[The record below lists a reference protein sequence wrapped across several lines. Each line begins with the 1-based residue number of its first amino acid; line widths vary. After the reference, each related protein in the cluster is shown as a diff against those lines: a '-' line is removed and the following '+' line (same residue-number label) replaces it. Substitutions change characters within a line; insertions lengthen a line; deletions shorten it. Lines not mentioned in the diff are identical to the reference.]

1 MLRRPNGR
9 MQACDPCRTRKVA
22 CDHQQPVCRRCISRG
37 QEDECVYTSSLPR
50 KPLSSKQLSSREPGV
65 ATGAAATYTSNS
77 SDTSLHVE
85 ASTPNTVGLGPSRR
99 LGSAEGYRSLRRAE
113 FRRQANTSI
122 HDARKVTSPLGPSHT
137 AYSFESPV
145 DHSGRRNQS
154 ISHELAS
161 TTATPGSHLLSER
174 ASPPA
179 KDQEPGYLGY
189 ISHSSVL
196 QETENS
202 LSMIQGFQAFLP
214 QLANKELRQ
223 NVEELR
229 NRYSPTKEMC
239 LVVLRGIPAP
249 NVGLIEANKDSPLYR
264 DGWLRMV
271 AMRVLSDLH
280 ERFGSYLGLC
290 REDSQ
295 LEEIALFLSEN
306 TAKPFQEDEPDSQKW
321 IGQFTGPNLRWES
334 VGLIFSFI
342 YFLPE
347 DHNMFDYMYDAGGKQ
362 WSQISRVCLG
372 LCIDL
377 SRRFASANSLLAQLY
392 MRRSTKESIYT
403 GDASYSSW
411 GSGAESV
418 ALATFLG
425 LHAESNSPSYEPSL
439 ASEHRRL
446 LFAQMFV
453 GEKHAVLF
461 TGRPPRLSHRYA
473 FTPLPLDIRD
483 EDLLEGGDAI
493 KEAVKSLDK
502 NGWNTCGKV
511 YAATFTRARYILSL
525 LRDELIEIGIGKAT
539 QKVASALLRDVNE
552 RQIEAIKEF
561 PSGLDYH
568 PSDLAHPDPNINVL
582 FARIILQLEQL
593 QNLFLIERLLLK
605 HGEMNRSGLLPI
617 SYRLVELTLLFWTHK
632 DRFASFRNDFEWL
645 VMAFAT
651 PSGGILCMELLNPS
665 FKGSHP
671 KNPSI
676 TRSNIIQQLSLLIG
690 FLEWIDPSRPNGSMC
705 VSTSAVMRR
714 VLDHVLNAGSDGM
727 SWQPDTLDDMQLD
740 FNFELFDTFDWMKP
754 DVMTN

>member
-1 MLRRPNGR
+1 
-9 MQACDPCRTRKVA
+9 MQACDPCRLRKVA
-22 CDHQQPVCRRCISRG
+22 CDHQQPVCRRCINRG
-37 QEDECVYTSSLPR
+37 QEDECVYTSSLSR
-50 KPLSSKQLSSREPGV
+50 KPPSLKQLSSRDPGV
-65 ATGAAATYTSNS
+65 AAGATPYTGNS
-77 SDTSLHVE
+77 SDNSLRAE
-85 ASTPNTVGLGPSRR
+85 ASTPSRR
-99 LGSAEGYRSLRRAE
+99 PGSAEGYRPLRRAE
-113 FRRQANTSI
+113 LRRQANTPI
-122 HDARKVTSPLGPSHT
+122 HDARKVTSPLEPSHNT

-145 DHSGRRNQS
+145 DHAGRRNQS
-154 ISHELAS
+154 INRGLAS
-161 TTATPGSHLLSER
+161 TTATPGGHLLSER

-214 QLANKELRQ
+214 QLADNGLRQ

-229 NRYSPTKEMC
+229 SHYSPTKEMC

-249 NVGLIEANKDSPLYR
+249 NVGQIEANKDSPLYR
-264 DGWLRMV
+264 DSWLRV
-271 AMRVLSDLH
+271 VGLRVLSDLH

-290 REDSQ
+290 RVDSQ

-306 TAKPFQEDEPDSQKW
+306 TTKPFQEDEPDSAKW

-377 SRRFASANSLLAQLY
+377 SRRFASANSLLAQLH

-403 GDASYSSW
+403 GDASKWKPPYRNLSMFPKVQYNGDICIISMAPWLTQAGYSSW

-473 FTPLPLDIRD
+473 FTPLPLDLRD
-483 EDLLEGGDAI
+483 EDLLQGGDAI

-502 NGWNTCGKV
+502 NGWNTSGKV

-539 QKVASALLRDVNE
+539 QKVASALLR
-552 RQIEAIKEF
+552 
-561 PSGLDYH
+561 
-568 PSDLAHPDPNINVL
+568 
-582 FARIILQLEQL
+582 
-593 QNLFLIERLLLK
+593 
-605 HGEMNRSGLLPI
+605 
-617 SYRLVELTLLFWTHK
+617 
-632 DRFASFRNDFEWL
+632 
-645 VMAFAT
+645 
-651 PSGGILCMELLNPS
+651 
-665 FKGSHP
+665 
-671 KNPSI
+671 
-676 TRSNIIQQLSLLIG
+676 
-690 FLEWIDPSRPNGSMC
+690 
-705 VSTSAVMRR
+705 
-714 VLDHVLNAGSDGM
+714 
-727 SWQPDTLDDMQLD
+727 
-740 FNFELFDTFDWMKP
+740 
-754 DVMTN
+754 